1 MAVDKAGI
9 LGLTGP
15 QLDEMTRLLR
25 KYPREFLHSPTC
37 RQFLAKARFEKNKRA
52 VTVHEDTSTG
62 VMPGT
67 VSHNLI
73 QIDDGTFAS
82 SARTAR
88 LINPIASLDSVY
100 FHAARLQVL
109 SIGPRTEMELMHLVA
124 AGFQPENISAVDLIS
139 TSAWIDLGDMHA
151 LPYEDRSF
159 DVTLSSWV
167 LGYSRD
173 PQKAVDEMVRV
184 TRDGGIIAIGCT
196 YNADARNVDYK
207 GEQDKIVGTI
217 FRHVEQYRTLMGPA
231 LSRVHFQEEPEADHI
246 SGAVMIVGRIRHTSA

>member
-1 MAVDKAGI
+1 MAVDKASI
-9 LGLTGP
+9 LGLTGT
-15 QLDEMTRLLR
+15 QIDEMVRLLK
-25 KYPREFLHSPTC
+25 KYPRELLLSPMC
-37 RQFLAKARFEKNKRA
+37 RQYLARARFEKIKRA
-52 VTVHEDTSTG
+52 VTVHEDTSAG

-67 VSHNLI
+67 VAHNKI

-100 FHAARLQVL
+100 FHAGRLQVL

-124 AGFQPENISAVDLIS
+124 VGFQPENISAVDLIS
-139 TSAWIDLGDMHA
+139 TSPWIDLGDMHA
-151 LPYEDRSF
+151 LPYADRAF
-159 DVTLSSWV
+159 DVTISSWV

-184 TRDGGIIAIGCT
+184 TKDGGIIAIGCT

-217 FRHVEQYRTLMGPA
+217 FRHVEQYRALIGPA
-231 LSRVHFQEEPEADHI
+231 LSRIHFQEEPEADHI